1 MTMSSIYLIST
12 TRATPWAM
20 ILAYVKLRRS
30 FKQYFAISAFLLLQV
45 FLLTAMIFLSLYS
58 YISIRKF
65 SYISSTIL
73 QKTNILRWP
82 PLLHS
87 RIILFSPA
95 RPLSQPVQPLQ
106 LLPFFFQ
113 VPAFWRPLS
122 FMFLQVVLRL
132 SRNLQYK
139 ELRPETQCLRFQCE
153 SVTH

>member
-1 MTMSSIYLIST
+1 
-12 TRATPWAM
+12 M

-30 FKQYFAISAFLLLQV
+30 FKLYFAISPFLLLQV

-87 RIILFSPA
+87 RITLFSPRASLIPTGSTSPASTIFLSGA
-95 RPLSQPVQPLQ
+95 RFLTP
-106 LLPFFFQ
+106 PFLY
-113 VPAFWRPLS
+113 VPSSSAE
-122 FMFLQVVLRL
+122 V
-132 SRNLQYK
+132 
-139 ELRPETQCLRFQCE
+139 E
-153 SVTH
+153 